1 MHAACGNLTVGLPT
15 FHCHNMSHCHYMA
28 IVDVAKLQKFRYL
41 ETGALEV
48 TCWCCKAGAIS
59 QHSALNMASGRL
71 KICFRSLAKV
81 KSRMDVPVAGS
92 KWIKSH

>member
-1 MHAACGNLTVGLPT
+1 
-15 FHCHNMSHCHYMA
+15 MSHCHHMA

-48 TCWCCKAGAIS
+48 TCWCCKAGGIS

-71 KICFRSLAKV
+71 KICFRRSLAKV